1 MVKSLEKDGH
11 GQYPTARITDLEVVE
26 KFKGK

>member
-1 MVKSLEKDGH
+1 VKSLEKDAD
-11 GQYPTARITDLEVVE
+11 GQYPVARLTDLEVVE